1 MEDGEVDELEEA
13 ACEGGEEGEVEK
25 VEEVVMAN
33 VKVEE
38 CNLNTSGSHSPTAAP
53 VKRKLLGINHIP
65 LLFHVEP
72 ERLRCRM
79 CLTLDPLA
87 AKKGAGCFPRNSQW
101 PALFDHC
108 VREHPKACE
117 DMERLTP
124 AQIAEMRARMSMGK
138 S

>member
-1 MEDGEVDELEEA
+1 VKRSRTEYEAGEAGSVVDDEGAKRAATRKRSGSVSTGVVDPVQPPSPQPSSSLVKMEDGEVDELEEA

-38 CNLNTSGSHSPTAAP
+38 CNLNTSGSHSPTATP
-53 VKRKLLGINHIP
+53 IKRKLLGINHIP

-79 CLTLDPLA
+79 CL
-87 AKKGAGCFPRNSQW
+87 
-101 PALFDHC
+101 
-108 VREHPKACE
+108 
-117 DMERLTP
+117 
-124 AQIAEMRARMSMGK
+124 
-138 S
+138 